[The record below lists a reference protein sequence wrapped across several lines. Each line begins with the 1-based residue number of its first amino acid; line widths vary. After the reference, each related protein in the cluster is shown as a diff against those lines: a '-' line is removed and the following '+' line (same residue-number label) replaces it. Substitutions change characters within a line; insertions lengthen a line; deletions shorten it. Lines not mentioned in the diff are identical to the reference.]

1 MTNLKLAF
9 RRLFKAPFVTSV
21 AILSLALGIGA
32 NAAIF
37 SLFNQMLLRP
47 LPVPSPHE
55 LVNLQA
61 PGPKPGSQSCNQAGN
76 CENVFSYAMFRD
88 LQKAHEVFTDIAAH
102 VLFGANLAFH
112 NQTLNGQGVMVSG
125 SYFPVLGLKPVVGR
139 LLSPQDD
146 QKVGESLVVVLS
158 HAYWTSR
165 FDRSPEV
172 IGDTLIVNGQHLT
185 IVGVAPEGFDGT
197 TLGAKP
203 QVFVPITLR
212 GLMNPGFNQ
221 FHNRRTYWAYV
232 FARLRPGVSI
242 EQART
247 QLNVPYHAI
256 INDVEAPLQRGMSDQ
271 TLARFKARQVLLVPG
286 ARGQTSVDRVARV
299 PLLLLLS
306 VTGLV
311 LLIAC
316 ANIANLLLARAA
328 ARSSEMAIR
337 LSIGANRRQLIGQLL
352 TESLVLAVIGG
363 VAGLLVSRWT
373 LDLIFAML
381 PNQAAETIQ
390 VSIDGTVLLF
400 AAGVTMGTGLLFGLF
415 PAWHSTNPNLLTTLK
430 GQAGQPGGGKSAKYF
445 RASLA
450 TVQIA
455 ISMALLVCAGL
466 FTRSLVNVSR
476 VELGMNVEHLAT
488 FGVSPQMNGYSPE
501 RSKQVFER
509 LEDELTSQPGVT
521 EVSASFVP
529 ALRGSNWGSSV
540 SVEGFKAGPDTD
552 THANYNE
559 IGPGYFRAMGI
570 RLLAGREFTRSDNLG
585 GPRVAIV
592 NEAFARKFN
601 LGTNAVG
608 KRIGTGGPNDKLDT
622 EIVGLVKD
630 AKYSEVKDQ
639 IPPLFFR
646 PYRQNERVG
655 SMTFYVRTS
664 GAPEQIIQTIQRLV
678 ANVDSNLPVENL
690 RTMEEQVRDNV
701 FLDRMIS
708 TMSAGF
714 AVLATLLAAVGL
726 YGVLAYT
733 VAQRT
738 REIGLRMA
746 LGAAPD
752 RVRAMVLGQVALMTL
767 IGGVVGLTGA
777 VWAGRAAKSILYQM
791 EGYDPIVLA
800 SSVVL
805 LSLVALGAGFI
816 PAHRAS
822 RIDPMLALRYE

>member
-47 LPVPSPHE
+47 LPVPAPHE

-112 NQTLNGQGVMVSG
+112 NQTLNGQGVLVSG
-125 SYFPVLGLKPVVGR
+125 SYFPVLGLTPAIGR

-146 QKVGESLVVVLS
+146 QKLGESPVVVLS

-165 FDRSPEV
+165 FDRNPNV

-203 QVFVPITLR
+203 QVFVPMTLR

-221 FHNRRTYWAYV
+221 FHNRRSYWAYL
-232 FARLRPGVSI
+232 FARLRPGATI

-271 TLARFKARQVLLVPG
+271 TMARFKARQVLLEPG
-286 ARGQTSVDRVARV
+286 ARGQTSVDREARV

-352 TESLVLAVIGG
+352 TESVVLAVIGG
-363 VAGLLVSRWT
+363 LAGLLVSRWT

-381 PNQAAETIQ
+381 PNEAAETLQ
-390 VSIDGTVLLF
+390 VTIDGTVLLF
-400 AAGVTMGTGLLFGLF
+400 AGGVTIATGLLFGLF

-430 GQAGQPGGGKSAKYF
+430 GQAGQPGGGKSAKWF

-466 FTRSLVNVSR
+466 FTKSLVNVSR
-476 VELGMNVEHLAT
+476 VELGINVQQLAT
-488 FGVSPQMNGYSPE
+488 FGVSPELNGYSAE
-501 RSKQVFER
+501 RSKQLFER
-509 LEDELTSQPGVT
+509 LEELLAAQPGVT
-521 EVSASFVP
+521 GISASTRAV
-529 ALRGSNWGSSV
+529 AGRQQLGDRRRGAGIQVGAGHRQQLPLQRGRTGLFQDDGYSAPRRSRIRAVRSSRR
-540 SVEGFKAGPDTD
+540 SEGGHRQRGVRKEVQPGYRRGRQADERRRRAVRKAGHRDR
-552 THANYNE
+552 
-559 IGPGYFRAMGI
+559 RAGEG
-570 RLLAGREFTRSDNLG
+570 RQVQRGERRDPAALLPSLPAGREGRLDDVLRAHRRARPNRLSRRSSAWW
-585 GPRVAIV
+585 RASI
-592 NEAFARKFN
+592 
-601 LGTNAVG
+601 
-608 KRIGTGGPNDKLDT
+608 RICR
-622 EIVGLVKD
+622 
-630 AKYSEVKDQ
+630 S
-639 IPPLFFR
+639 
-646 PYRQNERVG
+646 
-655 SMTFYVRTS
+655 RTS
-664 GAPEQIIQTIQRLV
+664 TPWSSR
-678 ANVDSNLPVENL
+678 
-690 RTMEEQVRDNV
+690 
-701 FLDRMIS
+701 
-708 TMSAGF
+708 SA
-714 AVLATLLAAVGL
+714 T
-726 YGVLAYT
+726 T
-733 VAQRT
+733 SSS
-738 REIGLRMA
+738 IG
-746 LGAAPD
+746 
-752 RVRAMVLGQVALMTL
+752 
-767 IGGVVGLTGA
+767 
-777 VWAGRAAKSILYQM
+777 
-791 EGYDPIVLA
+791 
-800 SSVVL
+800 
-805 LSLVALGAGFI
+805 
-816 PAHRAS
+816 
-822 RIDPMLALRYE
+822 